1 MKSMSIEQILS
12 FLVMFHVVLHDTP
25 RVAVHHEP
33 GADPLKV
40 EGSIMTFIGEDDV
53 MIDSFECDVVLLE
66 VVEAVLLVEKLL
78 LFHRVGEVAASALL
92 V

>member
-12 FLVMFHVVLHDTP
+12 FLVVFHVVLHDTA
-25 RVAVHHEP
+25 RVAVP

-40 EGSIMTFIGEDDV
+40 EGSIMIFLGEDDV
-53 MIDSFECDVVLLE
+53 MNNSFECDVLLLE

-78 LFHRVGEVAASALL
+78 LFHRVGDIEAGALL